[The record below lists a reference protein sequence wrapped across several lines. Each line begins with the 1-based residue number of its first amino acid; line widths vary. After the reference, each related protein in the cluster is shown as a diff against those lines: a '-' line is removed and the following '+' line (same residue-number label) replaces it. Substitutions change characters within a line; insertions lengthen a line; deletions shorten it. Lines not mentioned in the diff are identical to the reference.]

1 MSWKT
6 QTCLLVSL
14 LMAFAI
20 SSVAHELQYVQGQII
35 VKFTPEA
42 GQRIAH
48 KQSGV
53 TSVGLAS
60 LDRKMEGYGVY
71 KIGQM
76 FPDKESELG
85 LIYQLD
91 FDDQYDAMEVASD
104 FARDRHVLYAEPR
117 RIHQLCDEPNDT
129 SYVNG
134 LQWYLDTVHAPQ
146 AWDITH
152 GDSTVIIGI
161 VDSGVDWDH
170 PDLADNIWFN
180 SGEDVNGDGLF
191 TAIDWNVFDDDGNG
205 FVDDWHGWDFGGEAV
220 PDNNPDEGEPVHGTH
235 VAGIAAAVTD
245 NVVGVAGMSWNC
257 TIMPVKASRTPYD
270 GIRYGY
276 EGIQYAADNGADVI
290 TLCWGHAGGL
300 PSQFEQEI
308 IDSAFAKGAILV
320 AAAGNDPPTAPP
332 DSCPLYYPAWYNH
345 VIAAA
350 ATDSNDNA
358 FSWTFYGNWVD
369 VSAPGAPIY
378 NTWWNDT
385 YTMLGG
391 TSLSGALVAG
401 VAGLLKSVEPDVSS
415 DEFETRMQMTS
426 DDIDSLNPGYEGWLG
441 GGRLNAYRALRVAV
455 PVVLASFMAT
465 GNQGSITLTWITASE
480 MNCHRWEI
488 YRSEGEEGE
497 YAKIAELMG
506 HGTWESE
513 HNYRWVDRK
522 VTAGTT
528 YFYQLKQV
536 DFDGGARWSQVIS
549 ATVSSAVLE
558 VYSLNQNYPNPFN
571 AFTKIGYRI
580 PEDGHVSLKVFN
592 ISGQEV
598 RTLVDSELVIG
609 EYEVLWDGRDADAHD
624 VASGLYFCRLKA
636 GNSGETIKMLLV
648 R

>member
-1 MSWKT
+1 
-6 QTCLLVSL
+6 
-14 LMAFAI
+14 
-20 SSVAHELQYVQGQII
+20 VA
-35 VKFTPEA
+35 
-42 GQRIAH
+42 R
-48 KQSGV
+48 
-53 TSVGLAS
+53 
-60 LDRKMEGYGVY
+60 
-71 KIGQM
+71 
-76 FPDKESELG
+76 
-85 LIYQLD
+85 
-91 FDDQYDAMEVASD
+91 D
-104 FARDRHVLYAEPR
+104 FATDKHLRYAQPR
-117 RIHQLCDEPNDT
+117 YIHQLCDAPNDL
-129 SYVNG
+129 YFLQG
-134 LQWYLDTVHAPQ
+134 WQWYLDMVQGPQ
-146 AWDITH
+146 AWDIAH
-152 GDSTVIIGI
+152 GDQTVIIGI
-161 VDSGVDWDH
+161 VDTGVDWDH

-180 SGEDVNGDGLF
+180 FGEDINGDSLF
-191 TAIDWNVFDDDGNG
+191 TAIDWNGVDDDSNG
-205 FVDDWHGWDFGGEAV
+205 FVDDWRGWDFGGEAV
-220 PDNNPDEGEPVHGTH
+220 PDNNPNENEPVHGTH

-270 GIRYGY
+270 GIRYGF

-290 TLCWGHAGGL
+290 TLCWGHSGGL

-308 IDSAFAKGAILV
+308 IDSAFARGAILV
-320 AAAGNDPPTAPP
+320 ASAGNDPPTAPP
-332 DSCPLYYPAWYNH
+332 DTCPLYYPAWYNH
-345 VIAAA
+345 VAAVA

-358 FSWTFYGNWVD
+358 FSWTFYGSWVD

-415 DEFETRMQMTS
+415 DEFETRMRMTS

-465 GNQGSITLTWITASE
+465 GNQGSITLTWVTASE

-497 YAKIAELMG
+497 YAKIAELIG

-513 HNYRWVDRK
+513 HNYCWVDRK
-522 VTAGTT
+522 VTSGTT
-528 YFYQLKQV
+528 YFYKLKQV
-536 DFDGGARWSQVIS
+536 DFDGGSRWSQVIS
-549 ATVSSAVLE
+549 AAISSAVPQ

-571 AFTKIGYRI
+571 AFTKIGYKI
-580 PEDGHVSLKVFN
+580 SEDGHVSLKVFN

-598 RTLVDSELVIG
+598 RTLVDSDRVIG
-609 EYEVLWDGRDADAHD
+609 EYEVLWDGRDTDDHD

>member
-1 MSWKT
+1 MNWKT
-6 QTCLLVSL
+6 KICLLIWL
-14 LMAFAI
+14 LVAFAI
-20 SSVAHELQYVQGQII
+20 PSVARELQYVQGQII
-35 VKFTPEA
+35 VKFTPEV

-48 KQSGV
+48 KQGGV

-60 LDRKMEGYGVY
+60 LDRRMERYGVY
-71 KIGQM
+71 EMGQI
-76 FPDKESELG
+76 FPHKESELD

-91 FDDQYDAMEVASD
+91 FSDQYDAREVATD

-117 RIHQLCDEPNDT
+117 PIHRLCDEPNDT

-134 LQWYLDTVHAPQ
+134 LQWYLNTVNAPE

-152 GDSTVIIGI
+152 GDSAVIIGI

-180 SGEDVNGDGLF
+180 SGEDVNGDGRF
-191 TAIDWNVFDDDGNG
+191 TAIDWNGVDDDGNG
-205 FVDDWHGWDFGGEAV
+205 FVDDWHGWDFGGMTI

-245 NVVGVAGMSWNC
+245 NVLGVAGMSWNC
-257 TIMPVKASRTPYD
+257 TIMPVKVSRTPYD

-290 TLCWGHAGGL
+290 TLCWGHSGGL

-320 AAAGNDPPTAPP
+320 ASAGNDPPTAPP
-332 DSCPLYYPAWYNH
+332 DTCPLYYPAWYNH
-345 VIAAA
+345 VTAVA

-358 FSWTFYGNWVD
+358 FSWTFYGSWVD

-378 NTWWNDT
+378 NAWWNDT

-401 VAGLLKSVEPDVSS
+401 LAGLLKSVEPHVNS
-415 DEFETRMQMTS
+415 DEFETRMQTTS
-426 DDIDSLNPGYEGWLG
+426 DDIDRLNPSYEGWLG
-441 GGRLNAYRALRVAV
+441 GGRLNAYRALGAAV
-455 PVVLASFMAT
+455 PVSLTHFEAIGGQDLV
-465 GNQGSITLTWITASE
+465 TLNWVSASE
-480 MNCHRWEI
+480 VSCHRWEI
-488 YRSEGEEGE
+488 YRCVKEEGE
-497 YAKIAELMG
+497 YAKIGELPGCGTSESG
-506 HGTWESE
+506 HI
-513 HNYRWVDRK
+513 YRWVDRQ
-522 VTAGTT
+522 VTTGMT
-528 YFYQLKQV
+528 YFYKLKQV
-536 DFDGGARWSQVIS
+536 DFDGGTTWSQVAS
-549 ATVSSAVLE
+549 ATVSSAVPQ
-558 VYSLNQNYPNPFN
+558 VCSLNQNYPNPFN
-571 AFTKIGYRI
+571 AFTKIGYQI
-580 PEDGHVSLKVFN
+580 PKDGPVSLKVFN

-598 RTLVDSELVIG
+598 RTLVDSERVIG
-609 EYEVLWDGRDADAHD
+609 EYEVLWNGRNTEDHD
-624 VASGLYFCRLKA
+624 MASGLYFCRLKA
-636 GNSGETIKMLLV
+636 GDYRKVIKMVLV